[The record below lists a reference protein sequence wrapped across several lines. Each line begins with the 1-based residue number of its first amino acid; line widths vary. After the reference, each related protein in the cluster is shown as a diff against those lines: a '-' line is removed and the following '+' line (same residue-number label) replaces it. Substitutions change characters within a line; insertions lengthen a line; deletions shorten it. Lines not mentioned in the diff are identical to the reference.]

1 MLRRDMNN
9 KIDFLYIGDLNLE
22 HGGAQRHTFYTLKC
36 IAREFNVLMYIVG
49 EPSQESLRLIRDLKM
64 DYVIVKN
71 FSYNH
76 LKIICKHKKVR
87 FLLVQWENPQ
97 WIIAAYKISREM
109 GIPYILLMHELP
121 ILGTPTKIFI
131 RNFLLEYIIKLLTKI
146 IKWHERFSA
155 FESFIANRVKITFA
169 DDRKLHFYLDTIV
182 RLLIR
187 IRKFITNIYRVFLVY
202 RGVCCA
208 LNILAV
214 SPVSAYYVQT
224 YFPVSEKILT
234 LKIPNGVDTRYI
246 DGWEKEEDFK
256 YDIGFMAARLVPEK
270 GIIDLLE
277 IIHKVQQKIK
287 NDMGK
292 EIKVAIL
299 GCFINEYI
307 KQLFLRKAKE
317 LNIIKNIDILG
328 YLSEDEKFKVLR
340 SMRLFLYPSIK
351 DCFSISFIEAMAC
364 GCPSVVYDLPFTK
377 QFRTEAMFKIRYR
390 DLHTMANIV
399 CKLIML
405 SHTQPT
411 EFLSLRK
418 STINFARQFK
428 WDEVCKNETLILK
441 HIINNYNIN
450 ADGGISK

>member
-1 MLRRDMNN
+1 
-9 KIDFLYIGDLNLE
+9 
-22 HGGAQRHTFYTLKC
+22 
-36 IAREFNVLMYIVG
+36 
-49 EPSQESLRLIRDLKM
+49 
-64 DYVIVKN
+64 
-71 FSYNH
+71 
-76 LKIICKHKKVR
+76 
-87 FLLVQWENPQ
+87 
-97 WIIAAYKISREM
+97 
-109 GIPYILLMHELP
+109 
-121 ILGTPTKIFI
+121 
-131 RNFLLEYIIKLLTKI
+131 
-146 IKWHERFSA
+146 
-155 FESFIANRVKITFA
+155 
-169 DDRKLHFYLDTIV
+169 
-182 RLLIR
+182 
-187 IRKFITNIYRVFLVY
+187 
-202 RGVCCA
+202 
-208 LNILAV
+208 
-214 SPVSAYYVQT
+214 
-224 YFPVSEKILT
+224 
-234 LKIPNGVDTRYI
+234 
-246 DGWEKEEDFK
+246 
-256 YDIGFMAARLVPEK
+256 
-270 GIIDLLE
+270 
-277 IIHKVQQKIK
+277 
-287 NDMGK
+287 MGK